1 LFILTEN
8 NNNDNN
14 LDDYNNNSNTN
25 NDDDDDSPLQPRQ
38 NLLLEAFNSVGTPL
52 RNRSRIERQES
63 IDRQHQ
69 QQSILNLEAD
79 IGLITTL
86 FDEEDTEEE
95 AKEDE
100 QEEKEEKE
108 KENIMP
114 TTTYKIGGV
123 EIAFDNDIPT
133 KNTDYNVGVMIS
145 KEDRPDSGS
154 DVERKLINSLCKN
167 QYTKYKK
174 AETSM
179 KSVERLRQ
187 NRSIMDTIEATK
199 NVLSKFDIKDPFTI
213 VYPEDETLARVALEM
228 KAN

>member
-1 LFILTEN
+1 MEN

-14 LDDYNNNSNTN
+14 LDDNNNNSNN
-25 NDDDDDSPLQPRQ
+25 NNDDDSPLQPRQ
-38 NLLLEAFNSVGTPL
+38 NLLLEAFNSVRTPL

-86 FDEEDTEEE
+86 FDEEETEEE

-100 QEEKEEKE
+100 KEEKEKGEKE

-123 EIAFDNDIPT
+123 EIAFDNDTPT
-133 KNTDYNVGVMIS
+133 QNTDYKIGVMIS
-145 KEDRPDSGS
+145 KEDRPDSGL
-154 DVERKLINSLCKN
+154 DVERKLIESLCKN

-179 KSVERLRQ
+179 KSVERHLQ
-187 NRSIMDTIEATK
+187 SRSIMDTIEATK
-199 NVLSKFDIKDPFTI
+199 NVLNRIPVIRYLPLRVTPIFTSKT
-213 VYPEDETLARVALEM
+213 TL
-228 KAN
+228 